1 MSGIVTKRTP
11 VRGTVVPTLMLKLI
25 ELRDTFGALLDCRTV
40 VRICDFCSVV
50 NDTEALV
57 CELVVEAPACG
68 LVESDDLLACAKRE
82 FLEET
87 NLPLKGIF
95 VPLQPVRQKSG
106 KTVHAFAIEADLDL
120 SRSRS
125 NRYQQEWPP
134 GSGKFKSFPE
144 IDRIAYFD
152 LEIARAKILPYQLPY
167 LAELT
172 VILGLPAS

>member
-1 MSGIVTKRTP
+1 MSRKSQVAAGVLVYRRKKDLEVLLGHPGGPFWAKRDEGVWSIP
-11 VRGTVVPTLMLKLI
+11 K
-25 ELRDTFGALLDCRTV
+25 
-40 VRICDFCSVV
+40 
-50 NDTEALV
+50 
-57 CELVVEAPACG
+57 G

-87 NLPLKGIF
+87 NLPLKGTF

-125 NRYQQEWPP
+125 NHYQQEWPP

-144 IDRIAYFD
+144 IDRIAYFE
-152 LEIARAKILPYQLPY
+152 LTTARYKILPYQLPY

-172 VILGLPAS
+172 VLLGLASS